1 MLNAWFH
8 GSLKFHS
15 GVRASAGLSGGLL
28 LIALLLMKP
37 RYPKQRNFT
46 KGMFASFWIFVKDIP
61 YVFTVVG
68 YVTYD
73 LRSFFSYHMFHRAA
87 LALAGLYS
95 SFSST
100 LLRMESTQV
109 LPSILYVHFFACPSP
124 CELQYSQIAILN
136 GASVIGRVIP
146 NMLASKIGLFNVIVP
161 SLYIVS
167 ILVFCTLVI
176 NNAAGTLIFALLSLV
191 WVLFRYM

>member
-46 KGMFASFWIFVKDIP
+46 NGMFASFWIFVKDIP
-61 YVFTVVG
+61 YVITVVG

-87 LALAGLYS
+87 LALAGLYY
-95 SFSST
+95 
-100 LLRMESTQV
+100 
-109 LPSILYVHFFACPSP
+109 PIFFIQ
-124 CELQYSQIAILN
+124 LNAIKN
-136 GASVIGRVIP
+136 GI
-146 NMLASKIGLFNVIVP
+146 NP
-161 SLYIVS
+161 SLAFYTVCPCLCLS
-167 ILVFCTLVI
+167 IALRT
-176 NNAAGTLIFALLSLV
+176 TIFSDRNIERCQCHRSRHTKHVGLKDWAIQRHSSKSIHCFYSSLLHIGNK
-191 WVLFRYM
+191 